1 MANQS
6 SDAEAYVD
14 AAAAL
19 TGLPIDPA
27 HHPGVIAISSASR
40 RWRLWSWNFR
50 CSMRPT
56 GAGVP
61 AKSRDLIRTDA
72 ATIATA
78 VRAGATTAVA
88 VTEAALA
95 RIEQRNP
102 PSTAPP
108 RLPSRAPSR
117 RRAARRLAPSM
128 FATLA
133 TAAAAAPVPSRA
145 VARSRSDADRRGDH
159 RRAVVGNRRVA
170 DRLGIGATRRDRGHE
185 DGLSRLALLK
195 ILGGRRI

>member
-1 MANQS
+1 MAEQS
-6 SDAEAYVD
+6 SDAEAYVA

-40 RWRLWSWNFR
+40 RWRLWPWNFR

-61 AKSRDLIRTDA
+61 AKSRDLTRTDA

-78 VRAGATTAVA
+78 VWAGATTAVA

-102 PSTAPP
+102 ALNRSTAITVARALAPP
-108 RLPSRAPSR
+108 RG
-117 RRAARRLAPSM
+117 
-128 FATLA
+128 
-133 TAAAAAPVPSRA
+133 TAACAEHVRDASDRCHGRPVPSRA

-159 RRAVVGNRRVA
+159 RR
-170 DRLGIGATRRDRGHE
+170 
-185 DGLSRLALLK
+185 
-195 ILGGRRI
+195 

>member
-1 MANQS
+1 MADQS

-50 CSMRPT
+50 CSTRPT

-61 AKSRDLIRTDA
+61 AKSRDLTRADA

-102 PSTAPP
+102 ALNRSTAIT
-108 RLPSRAPSR
+108 L
-117 RRAARRLAPSM
+117 AR
-128 FATLA
+128 TLA
-133 TAAAAAPVPSRA
+133 TARGTAACAEHVRDASDRCRCRGRLGA

>member
-1 MANQS
+1 MADQS

-50 CSMRPT
+50 CSTRPT

-61 AKSRDLIRTDA
+61 AKSRDLTRTDA

-133 TAAAAAPVPSRA
+133 TAAAAASVPLRDPGQMPIGVEIIA
-145 VARSRSDADRRGDH
+145 APWWETDALRIAWELEQHGVIAAMRMDC
-159 RRAVVGNRRVA
+159 
-170 DRLGIGATRRDRGHE
+170 RD
-185 DGLSRLALLK
+185 
-195 ILGGRRI
+195 

>member
-1 MANQS
+1 M
-6 SDAEAYVD
+6 
-14 AAAAL
+14 

-50 CSMRPT
+50 CSTRPT

-61 AKSRDLIRTDA
+61 AKSRDLTRADA

-102 PSTAPP
+102 ALNHSTAITVA
-108 RLPSRAPSR
+108 RALATP
-117 RRAARRLAPSM
+117 RAARRLAPSM

-133 TAAAAAPVPSRA
+133 TAAAAAPVPSRDPGQMPIGVEIIA
-145 VARSRSDADRRGDH
+145 APWWETDA
-159 RRAVVGNRRVA
+159 
-170 DRLGIGATRRDRGHE
+170 L
-185 DGLSRLALLK
+185 
-195 ILGGRRI
+195 RITA

>member
-1 MANQS
+1 MADQS

-50 CSMRPT
+50 CSTRPT

-61 AKSRDLIRTDA
+61 AKSRDLTRTDA

-78 VRAGATTAVA
+78 V
-88 VTEAALA
+88 LA
-95 RIEQRNP
+95 RPP
-102 PSTAPP
+102 PSQ
-108 RLPSRAPSR
+108 
-117 RRAARRLAPSM
+117 
-128 FATLA
+128 
-133 TAAAAAPVPSRA
+133 
-145 VARSRSDADRRGDH
+145 
-159 RRAVVGNRRVA
+159 
-170 DRLGIGATRRDRGHE
+170 
-185 DGLSRLALLK
+185 
-195 ILGGRRI
+195 